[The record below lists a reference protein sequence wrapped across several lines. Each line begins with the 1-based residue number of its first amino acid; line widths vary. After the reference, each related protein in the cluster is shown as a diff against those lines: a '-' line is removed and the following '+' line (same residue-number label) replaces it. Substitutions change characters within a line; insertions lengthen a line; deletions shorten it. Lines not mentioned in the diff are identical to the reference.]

1 MELNRGRI
9 WVEMVPSCSI
19 NLFKVKQ
26 ASKPLQM
33 GGLRIQ
39 LSLCVME
46 RNGHH
51 RLKVICDA
59 SVWVKMG
66 YSRLVGINML
76 KAREA
81 HGDK

>member
-1 MELNRGRI
+1 
-9 WVEMVPSCSI
+9 
-19 NLFKVKQ
+19 
-26 ASKPLQM
+26 
-33 GGLRIQ
+33 
-39 LSLCVME
+39 ME

-76 KAREA
+76 KAGEA